1 MVGSMRNLV
10 NEVLQAAV
18 GNHFR
23 DNLQSMPAIRFIE
36 TRQQVQQEAFSHIR
50 SQLEQYQV
58 ETKGVYIQDVV
69 FPGDLVTVLTEREI
83 ANQEIETYRKQRAA
97 EDERVEMEKAK
108 GTADMQAELAR
119 SKVGVAIKQNNADAR
134 IAEAGGEA
142 EYIRQTG
149 IARGAEVEAV
159 GVARAK
165 GYEAQVRALGAG
177 PTAVRQR
184 GDGAGRERREV
195 HARCAGQWGQ
205 WRGRARRACRCGDE
219 APWRLS
225 WIGYRLWT
233 LGRGRRLAS
242 GPKPEARRCRRAL
255 S

>member
-1 MVGSMRNLV
+1 M
-10 NEVLQAAV
+10 
-18 GNHFR
+18 
-23 DNLQSMPAIRFIE
+23 
-36 TRQQVQQEAFSHIR
+36 
-50 SQLEQYQV
+50 

-83 ANQEIETYRKQRAA
+83 ANQEVDTYRRQRAA

-134 IAEAGGEA
+134 MAEAGGEA

-149 IARGAEVEAV
+149 NARGAEVEAI

-177 PTAVRQR
+177 PTAVVNVATALAEK
-184 GDGAGRERREV
+184 GAKFMPDVLVSGGNGGAALDGLA
-195 HARCAGQWGQ
+195 AA
-205 WRGRARRACRCGDE
+205 AMK
-219 APWRLS
+219 L
-225 WIGYRLWT
+225 
-233 LGRGRRLAS
+233 LGAS
-242 GPKPEARRCRRAL
+242 SE
-255 S
+255 